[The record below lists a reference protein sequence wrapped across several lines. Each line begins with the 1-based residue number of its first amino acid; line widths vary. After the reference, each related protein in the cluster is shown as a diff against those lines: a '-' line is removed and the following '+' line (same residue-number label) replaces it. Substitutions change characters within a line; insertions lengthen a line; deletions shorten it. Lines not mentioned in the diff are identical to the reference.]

1 MEVSKDVILDYYELS
16 TGYTLFTLTCGRA
29 VVLTNLLVDA
39 LEVSNKLYEI
49 KYKVKDLNTGNY
61 KIYLQGLDKWKTA
74 TTLNTSTFLTSINS
88 QNP

>member
-1 MEVSKDVILDYYELS
+1 MEISKDVILDYYELS

-49 KYKVKDLNTGNY
+49 KYKVKDLDTGNY
-61 KIYLQGLDKWKTA
+61 KIYVEKVNK
-74 TTLNTSTFLTSINS
+74 
-88 QNP
+88 

>member
-49 KYKVKDLNTGNY
+49 KYKVKDLGTGNY
-61 KIYLQGLDKWKTA
+61 KIYLQEL
-74 TTLNTSTFLTSINS
+74 L
-88 QNP
+88 

>member
-49 KYKVKDLNTGNY
+49 KYKVKDLDTGNY
-61 KIYLQGLDKWKTA
+61 KIYLQGLDKWKIA
-74 TTLNTSTFLTSINS
+74 TTLNTSTFLTSTTS